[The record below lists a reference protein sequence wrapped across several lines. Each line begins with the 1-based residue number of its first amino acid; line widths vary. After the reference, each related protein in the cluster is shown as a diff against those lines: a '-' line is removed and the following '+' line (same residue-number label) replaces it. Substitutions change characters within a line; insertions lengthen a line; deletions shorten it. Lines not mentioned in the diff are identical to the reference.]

1 MKEQPPAI
9 GHKQATL
16 RTPLVLPVIH
26 PNGNDLET
34 LRSQY
39 ANADNHL
46 ADARAAFNK
55 IEFHPRDY
63 YPLGQD
69 AIAVSSAGRA
79 AIHAAFDMIEAH
91 LEEHTLAL
99 TLPEQPRTIKE
110 LRVGYALP
118 EDEPATI

>member
-1 MKEQPPAI
+1 MKDQTPAI

-16 RTPLVLPVIH
+16 RTPIVLPLIH
-26 PNGNDLET
+26 PNGNDRES
-34 LRSQY
+34 LRAQY
-39 ANADNHL
+39 AKADNHL

-69 AIAVSSAGRA
+69 AIAVSSQARA
-79 AIHAAFDMIEAH
+79 AIHAAFDIIEAY

-99 TLPEQPRTIKE
+99 TLPEEPRTIKE
-110 LRVGYALP
+110 MRVGYALP
-118 EDEPATI
+118 EDEPATL

>member
-16 RTPLVLPVIH
+16 RTPLVLPLIH
-26 PNGNDLET
+26 PNGNDRAT
-34 LRSQY
+34 LRVQY
-39 ANADNHL
+39 AHANNHL
-46 ADARAAFNK
+46 ADAREAFNI

-69 AIAVSSAGRA
+69 AIAVSSEGRA
-79 AIHAAFDMIEAH
+79 AIHAAFDMIEAY
-91 LEEHTLAL
+91 LEEHTVAL
-99 TLPEQPRTIKE
+99 TLPEEPRTIKE
-110 LRVGYALP
+110 MRVGYALP

>member
-16 RTPLVLPVIH
+16 RTPIVLPLIH
-26 PNGNDLET
+26 PNGNDRET
-34 LRSQY
+34 LRVQY
-39 ANADNHL
+39 AHANNHL
-46 ADARAAFNK
+46 ADARAAFNI

-69 AIAVSSAGRA
+69 AVAVSSAARA
-79 AIHAAFDMIEAH
+79 AIHAAFDMIEAY
-91 LEEHTLAL
+91 LEEHTVAL
-99 TLPEQPRTIKE
+99 TLPEEPRTIKE
-110 LRVGYALP
+110 MRVGYALP